1 MARIRTI
8 KPDFFKNE
16 QVADCSP
23 LDRLFFIGLWTQ
35 ADREGRVLNRPKRLK
50 AEILPY
56 DTYKVDD
63 GINKLEKAGLIFQY
77 DVEIDNGGQ
86 KELVKSI
93 QIINFLKH
101 QKIDKH
107 NEKESEI
114 PECKDITKR
123 LFIVDLK
130 PSTSLPIVGEGKGKE
145 GKGIGREGKDPPTLL
160 EVIAYFKENGFSEN
174 LAKRAFNG
182 YNEANWHDS
191 KGNKVLNWK
200 QKMINV
206 WFKPENNATT
216 NSSQLSPTSKPI
228 TKDGFGK
235 L

>member
-16 QVADCSP
+16 QVANCSP

-56 DTYKVDD
+56 DNYKVDD
-63 GINKLEKAGLIFQY
+63 GIKKLEKAGLIFKY
-77 DVEIDNGGQ
+77 DIEIDSLGQ
-86 KELVKSI
+86 KELVKAI

-123 LFIVDLK
+123 LFIDES
-130 PSTSLPIVGEGKGKE
+130 STIERLPIVGEGKGRE
-145 GKGIGREGKDPPTLL
+145 RKGIGREGKDPPTLL
-160 EVIAYFKENGFSEN
+160 EVIEYFKENGFPEE
-174 LAKRAFNG
+174 LAKRAFKG
-182 YNEANWHDS
+182 YAEANWHDS

-200 QKMINV
+200 QKMNNV
-206 WFKPENNATT
+206 WFKHENNPPKI
-216 NSSQLSPTSKPI
+216 NPTLGRS
-228 TKDGFGK
+228 
-235 L
+235 LRQV